1 VQKYN
6 NTAQNE
12 IDDQARINR
21 LIAEQASMLT
31 QARRFGG
38 SGAISFRDI
47 LQTVKTCTLDKF
59 LTTSVGNLEPKETLY
74 QQADACFEMDS

>member
-1 VQKYN
+1 MQKYN

-47 LQTVKTCTLDKF
+47 LQTAKLWSKHKF
-59 LTTSVGNLEPKETLY
+59 LMPSVGNLEPKETL
-74 QQADACFEMDS
+74 